1 MWCEP
6 SASNSIFASVARVK
20 KPVSKVFRGRF
31 VDMNVC
37 SVPAVAPAIEAAT
50 IIVIDTEA
58 EADLVESACE
68 TAVTVTVE
76 GCGIAEGAVYRPE
89 FEMVPVLVLPPLFW
103 FTCHVTVWFV
113 LLATDAANCTVAPTA
128 TVAEP
133 GDTET
138 ATAGVGGGGGDD
150 GVELPPPQPA
160 RIHSSP
166 DKTLAGILR

>member
-1 MWCEP
+1 MRMWCEP

-20 KPVSKVFRGRF
+20 KPVSKVFRGCRF

-103 FTCHVTVWFV
+103 FTCHVTVCFV
-113 LLATDAANCTVAPTA
+113 LLATEAANCTVAPTA
-128 TVAEP
+128 TVAEL

-166 DKTLAGILR
+166 DK